1 MGEIFCCC
9 GCCLKLLSLLNVK
22 KLKTDQIIH
31 LSMTKERA
39 AIALMLIVTSLML
52 NAREVID
59 LNRDWRFHRGDS
71 KMWQAPDADDGDWEV
86 INVPHNITSEADD
99 DGKFGA
105 VGIAEAD
112 GLCRYNIV

>member
-1 MGEIFCCC
+1 
-9 GCCLKLLSLLNVK
+9 
-22 KLKTDQIIH
+22 
-31 LSMTKERA
+31 MTKERA

-86 INVPHNITSEADD
+86 INVPHDFQISQPWVEPSPDEMPDLDNPVANIKSRLSARGLRRWAR
-99 DGKFGA
+99 DGTERA
-105 VGIAEAD
+105 
-112 GLCRYNIV
+112 